1 MKESSGFAAERPMGL
16 MGSATLPTGES
27 SGLIGEN
34 RSSHHLNKLLLGG
47 FIIDGPVGLTGTLVL
62 VGLIRGPLVVV
73 GACDGARVED
83 TKSLTSDGFAV
94 KTVKVLGFN
103 GGLVDRIGFSVVECV
118 CGCLLVRFTKG
129 LRVVEWAWGFLVGR
143 LKPTTDLRVVES
155 MIGLMGWWVAR
166 FTNGFSVAG
175 WMFGCPGCLVG
186 RFANGFSVVEWMFDW
201 SGCLVCRF
209 TNGFRLVDGR

>member
-1 MKESSGFAAERPMGL
+1 M
-16 MGSATLPTGES
+16 T
-27 SGLIGEN
+27 
-34 RSSHHLNKLLLGG
+34 GG
-47 FIIDGPVGLTGTLVL
+47 FVVWTVVL

-103 GGLVDRIGFSVVECV
+103 GGLVGRLTNGFSVVEWMG
-118 CGCLLVRFTKG
+118 GCLLVRFSKG
-129 LRVVEWAWGFLVGR
+129 LRVVEWASGLLVGR

-186 RFANGFSVVEWMFDW
+186 RFANGFSVVE
-201 SGCLVCRF
+201 
-209 TNGFRLVDGR
+209 

>member
-103 GGLVDRIGFSVVECV
+103 GGLVGRFTNGFSVVEWE

-129 LRVVEWAWGFLVGR
+129 LRVVEWAWGLLGR
-143 LKPTTDLRVVES
+143 RLTPTTDLRVVES
-155 MIGLMGWWVAR
+155 MIGWVGWWVAR

-175 WMFGCPGCLVG
+175 WMFECP
-186 RFANGFSVVEWMFDW
+186 
-201 SGCLVCRF
+201 GCLVCRF

>member
-1 MKESSGFAAERPMGL
+1 M
-16 MGSATLPTGES
+16 
-27 SGLIGEN
+27 
-34 RSSHHLNKLLLGG
+34 
-47 FIIDGPVGLTGTLVL
+47 IDGLVGLTAGFVVWTVLL

-94 KTVKVLGFN
+94 KAVKVLGFN

-129 LRVVEWAWGFLVGR
+129 LRVVEWAWGLLGGR
-143 LKPTTDLRVVES
+143 LEPTNDLRVVES
-155 MIGLMGWWVAR
+155 MIGWMGCCVAR

>member
-1 MKESSGFAAERPMGL
+1 VKESSGFVAERSMGL

-47 FIIDGPVGLTGTLVL
+47 FIIDGPVGLTAGFVVWTVVL
-62 VGLIRGPLVVV
+62 VGLLRGPLVVV

-129 LRVVEWAWGFLVGR
+129 LRVVEWAWGLLGR
-143 LKPTTDLRVVES
+143 RLTPTTDLRVVES
-155 MIGLMGWWVAR
+155 MIGWVGWWVAR

-175 WMFGCPGCLVG
+175 WMFECP
-186 RFANGFSVVEWMFDW
+186 
-201 SGCLVCRF
+201 GCLVCRF

>member
-1 MKESSGFAAERPMGL
+1 MVLVKESSGFVAERSMGL

-47 FIIDGPVGLTGTLVL
+47 FIIDGPVGLTAGFVVWTVVL
-62 VGLIRGPLVVV
+62 VGLLRGPLVVV

-103 GGLVDRIGFSVVECV
+103 GGLVGRLTNGFSVVEWE

-129 LRVVEWAWGFLVGR
+129 LRVVEWACGLLVGR
-143 LKPTTDLRVVES
+143 LKPTTDLRVVE
-155 MIGLMGWWVAR
+155 
-166 FTNGFSVAG
+166 
-175 WMFGCPGCLVG
+175 
-186 RFANGFSVVEWMFDW
+186 
-201 SGCLVCRF
+201 
-209 TNGFRLVDGR
+209 

>member
-1 MKESSGFAAERPMGL
+1 MVLVKESSGFAAERSMGL

-47 FIIDGPVGLTGTLVL
+47 FIIDGPVGLTAGFVVWTVVL
-62 VGLIRGPLVVV
+62 VGLLRGPLVVV

-103 GGLVDRIGFSVVECV
+103 GGLVDRIGFSVVEYV

-129 LRVVEWAWGFLVGR
+129 LRVVEWAWGLLGR
-143 LKPTTDLRVVES
+143 RLTPTTDLRVVES
-155 MIGLMGWWVAR
+155 MIGWVGWWVAR

-175 WMFGCPGCLVG
+175 WMFECP
-186 RFANGFSVVEWMFDW
+186 
-201 SGCLVCRF
+201 GCLVCRF